1 MKYAIP
7 SAILVSLLALGACS
21 SPRYGNSANTGF
33 KETTVTNS
41 TLGPA
46 DAKNNPGEAT
56 GAPPAKAP
64 AGTAP

>member
-1 MKYAIP
+1 MKNAMT
-7 SAILVSLLALGACS
+7 SAVLISLLALGACS
-21 SPRYGNSANTGF
+21 SPRYGGNANTGF